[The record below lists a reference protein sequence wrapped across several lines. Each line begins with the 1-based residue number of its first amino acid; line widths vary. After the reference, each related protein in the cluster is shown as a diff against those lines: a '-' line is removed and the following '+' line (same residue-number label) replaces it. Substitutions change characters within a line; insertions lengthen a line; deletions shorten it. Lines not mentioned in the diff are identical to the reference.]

1 MDLSLLI
8 LSFAVVCLP
17 VCQPR
22 VVTHRKDLHGDEKD
36 DNGTNF
42 IIKKPSA
49 EDYNTKAVKLN
60 SYYHPYGLDT
70 FGRGNIF

>member
-8 LSFAVVCLP
+8 LFFAVVCLP
-17 VCQPR
+17 ISQPR
-22 VVTHRKDLHGDEKD
+22 AVTHRKDLPGDEED
-36 DNGTNF
+36 YDETNY
-42 IIKKPSA
+42 ISKKPSA

-70 FGRGNIF
+70 LGRGNIF